1 MSHKFQNKYRIESAR
16 LKNWD
21 YGSNATYFVT
31 ICTKNRQHFFG
42 EIRNQKMFLNDIGK
56 MVESEWLKSFE
67 LRPDMNL
74 YMGEYQVMPNHFH
87 GIVGIGENRY
97 NTIHG
102 MNRDRRDA
110 MHGVSTPTHKPTH
123 DPLPQ
128 CQPIRPTIQKFGIH
142 YAGV

>member
-1 MSHKFQNKYRIESAR
+1 
-16 LKNWD
+16 
-21 YGSNATYFVT
+21 
-31 ICTKNRQHFFG
+31 
-42 EIRNQKMFLNDIGK
+42 MFLNDIGK